1 MTKLVGG
8 DGRTHIE
15 SRLMRESLQDR
26 GVLSKTESERDLQI
40 FPDVS
45 LVSIGGQSI
54 FDRGKDAILPLVDE
68 LAAAKRR
75 HKFVIGVGGG
85 TRVRHTVSIAM
96 DLGLP
101 TGGIAQLVGAMEEL
115 NAILL
120 NALLAPHGS
129 MPMQR
134 DHFWDLP
141 LYFDA
146 GITPIA
152 ISVPP
157 FHFWEP
163 PPLEGAVPMH
173 GSDFGLFQLAEVLG
187 MKQLIF
193 VKDEDGLYDKDPKR
207 HADAKHIPKIALE
220 ELVKNPPKENILER
234 DLRDVL
240 GVGVALRILV
250 VQAVLVLDEDQLL
263 HAEHLGELEQPEV
276 RAVHRHRAF
285 EWRRLPE
292 VKRRDRDRD
301 RRDAGIE
308 VQRQIPEVIAL
319 HRHRA
324 VRREQRVQEDRV
336 QLLHRADELGDAAG
350 RKPEVHR
357 DRDGVAHSRAAADAD
372 H

>member
-1 MTKLVGG
+1 MSDLVSG
-8 DGRTHIE
+8 DGRTHIQ

-26 GVLSKTESERDLQI
+26 RVLSKTVSERDLQI

-68 LAAAKRR
+68 LVAIKRDLDE
-75 HKFVIGVGGG
+75 KIVIGVGGG
-85 TRVRHTVSIAM
+85 TRVRHTISIAV

-101 TGGIAQLVGAMEEL
+101 VGGMAQLVGAMEEL

-120 NALLAPHGS
+120 NTLLAPHGS

-157 FHFWEP
+157 YHFWEP
-163 PPLEGAVPMH
+163 PPDEGHLPMH

-187 MKQLIF
+187 MKQVIY

-207 HADAKHIPKIALE
+207 HPDAKLIPRITLP
-220 ELVKNPPKENILER
+220 ELLASFPEENILDQELFHAWSSATN
-234 DLRDVL
+234 LRRIVIVNGL
-240 GVGVALRILV
+240 VRGQLTAALRG
-250 VQAVLVLDEDQLL
+250 EDV
-263 HAEHLGELEQPEV
+263 GT
-276 RAVHRHRAF
+276 
-285 EWRRLPE
+285 
-292 VKRRDRDRD
+292 
-301 RRDAGIE
+301 
-308 VQRQIPEVIAL
+308 VIT
-319 HRHRA
+319 
-324 VRREQRVQEDRV
+324 
-336 QLLHRADELGDAAG
+336 
-350 RKPEVHR
+350 KPE
-357 DRDGVAHSRAAADAD
+357 AS
-372 H
+372 

>member
-1 MTKLVGG
+1 MTKLVSG
-8 DGRTHIE
+8 DGRTHIQ
-15 SRLMRESLQDR
+15 SKLMRESLQDR
-26 GVLSKTESERDLQI
+26 NVLSATDSERDLQI

-54 FDRGKDAILPLVDE
+54 FDRGKDAILPLVAE
-68 LAAAKRR
+68 LAEVKKR
-75 HKFVIGVGGG
+75 HKIVIGVGGG
-85 TRVRHTVSIAM
+85 TRVRHTVSIAI

-163 PPLEGAVPMH
+163 PPIEGAVPMH

-187 MKQLIF
+187 MKQVIY
-193 VKDEDGLYDKDPKR
+193 VKDEDGLYDKDPKK
-207 HADAKHIPKIALE
+207 HADAKRYERITLDELIA
-220 ELVKNPPKENILER
+220 NPPSENILDEEMFR
-234 DLRDVL
+234 TWHEAKNLKRITIVNGLKPGQLTKALD
-240 GVGVALRILV
+240 GEQVGTVITK
-250 VQAVLVLDEDQLL
+250 
-263 HAEHLGELEQPEV
+263 G
-276 RAVHRHRAF
+276 RA
-285 EWRRLPE
+285 
-292 VKRRDRDRD
+292 
-301 RRDAGIE
+301 
-308 VQRQIPEVIAL
+308 
-319 HRHRA
+319 
-324 VRREQRVQEDRV
+324 
-336 QLLHRADELGDAAG
+336 
-350 RKPEVHR
+350 
-357 DRDGVAHSRAAADAD
+357 S
-372 H
+372 

>member
-15 SRLMRESLQDR
+15 SRLMRESLQNRD
-26 GVLSKTESERDLQI
+26 VLSKTESERDLRI

-54 FDRGKDAILPLVDE
+54 FDRGKDAILPLVEE
-68 LAAAKRR
+68 LADVKRR
-75 HKFVIGVGGG
+75 HKMVIGVGGG
-85 TRVRHTVSIAM
+85 TRVRHTMSIAL

-163 PPLEGAVPMH
+163 PPLDGAVPMH
-173 GSDFGLFQLAEVLG
+173 GADFGLFQMAEVLG
-187 MKQLIF
+187 MKQVIF
-193 VKDEDGLYDKDPKR
+193 VKDEDGLYDRDPKL
-207 HADAKHIPKIALE
+207 HAGAKKYGKVRLA
-220 ELVKNPPKENILER
+220 ELMANPPKENILDEELFR
-234 DLRDVL
+234 TWEE
-240 GVGVALRILV
+240 AKNIQRIVIVNGLKR
-250 VQAVLVLDEDQLL
+250 
-263 HAEHLGELEQPEV
+263 GELTKALDGEDV
-276 RAVHRHRAF
+276 
-285 EWRRLPE
+285 
-292 VKRRDRDRD
+292 
-301 RRDAGIE
+301 GT
-308 VQRQIPEVIAL
+308 VIT
-319 HRHRA
+319 
-324 VRREQRVQEDRV
+324 
-336 QLLHRADELGDAAG
+336 
-350 RKPEVHR
+350 K
-357 DRDGVAHSRAAADAD
+357 DGAP
-372 H
+372 

>member
-54 FDRGKDAILPLVDE
+54 FDRGAAAILPVVEE
-68 LAAAKRR
+68 LAAVKRR
-75 HKFVIGVGGG
+75 HKIVIGVGGG
-85 TRVRHTVSIAM
+85 TRVRHTMAIAL

-115 NAILL
+115 NAIVL

-163 PPLEGAVPMH
+163 PPLDGAVPMH

-187 MKQLIF
+187 MKQLVF
-193 VKDEDGLYDKDPKR
+193 VKDEDGLYDKDPKK
-207 HADAKHIPKIALE
+207 HPDAKHIAKIALE
-220 ELVKNPPKENILER
+220 ELVKNPPQENILDEELYR
-234 DLRDVL
+234 TWYEAKNLKRVVIVNGLKKGMLTRALDGEDV
-240 GVGVALRILV
+240 GT
-250 VQAVLVLDEDQLL
+250 
-263 HAEHLGELEQPEV
+263 
-276 RAVHRHRAF
+276 
-285 EWRRLPE
+285 
-292 VKRRDRDRD
+292 
-301 RRDAGIE
+301 
-308 VQRQIPEVIAL
+308 VIY
-319 HRHRA
+319 
-324 VRREQRVQEDRV
+324 
-336 QLLHRADELGDAAG
+336 
-350 RKPEVHR
+350 K
-357 DRDGVAHSRAAADAD
+357 
-372 H
+372 

>member
-15 SRLMRESLQDR
+15 SRLMRESLQNR
-26 GVLSKTESERDLQI
+26 SVLEKTDSERDLQI
-40 FPDVS
+40 FPDVTM
-45 LVSIGGQSI
+45 VSIGGQSI
-54 FDRGKDAILPLVDE
+54 FDRGKEAILPLVEE
-68 LAAAKRR
+68 LAEVKRR
-75 HKFVIGVGGG
+75 HKMVIGVGGG
-85 TRVRHTVSIAM
+85 TRVRHTMSIAL

-187 MKQLIF
+187 MKQVIY
-193 VKDEDGLYDKDPKR
+193 VKDEDGLYNKDPKR
-207 HADAKHIPKIALE
+207 HSDAKKYGKVTLE
-220 ELVKNPPKENILER
+220 ELIANPPEENILDEELFR
-234 DLRDVL
+234 TWAEAKNLKRVVIVNGLKQGQLTKALDGEDV
-240 GVGVALRILV
+240 GT
-250 VQAVLVLDEDQLL
+250 
-263 HAEHLGELEQPEV
+263 
-276 RAVHRHRAF
+276 
-285 EWRRLPE
+285 
-292 VKRRDRDRD
+292 
-301 RRDAGIE
+301 
-308 VQRQIPEVIAL
+308 VITKGGA
-319 HRHRA
+319 
-324 VRREQRVQEDRV
+324 
-336 QLLHRADELGDAAG
+336 
-350 RKPEVHR
+350 
-357 DRDGVAHSRAAADAD
+357 S
-372 H
+372 

>member
-1 MTKLVGG
+1 MTKLVSD
-8 DGRTHIE
+8 DGRTHIQ

-26 GVLSKTESERDLQI
+26 KVLSGTDSERDLQI

-54 FDRGKDAILPLVDE
+54 FDRGKDAILPLVQE
-68 LAAAKRR
+68 LAEVKRR
-75 HKFVIGVGGG
+75 HKIVIGVGGG

-163 PPLEGAVPMH
+163 PPIDGAIPMH

-187 MKQLIF
+187 MKQVIY
-193 VKDEDGLYDKDPKR
+193 VKDEDGLYNKDPKK
-207 HADAKHIPKIALE
+207 HSDAKKYDKVSLG
-220 ELVKNPPKENILER
+220 ELIKNPPQENILDEEMFR
-234 DLRDVL
+234 TWAEAKNIKRVVIVNGLKPGQLTKALDGEDV
-240 GVGVALRILV
+240 GTVITKEGAL
-250 VQAVLVLDEDQLL
+250 
-263 HAEHLGELEQPEV
+263 
-276 RAVHRHRAF
+276 
-285 EWRRLPE
+285 
-292 VKRRDRDRD
+292 
-301 RRDAGIE
+301 
-308 VQRQIPEVIAL
+308 
-319 HRHRA
+319 
-324 VRREQRVQEDRV
+324 
-336 QLLHRADELGDAAG
+336 
-350 RKPEVHR
+350 
-357 DRDGVAHSRAAADAD
+357 
-372 H
+372 

>member
-1 MTKLVGG
+1 MTKLVSD
-8 DGRTHIE
+8 DGRTHIQ

-26 GVLSKTESERDLQI
+26 KVLSNTDSERDLQI

-54 FDRGKDAILPLVDE
+54 FDRGKDAILPLVQE
-68 LAAAKRR
+68 LAEVKRR
-75 HKFVIGVGGG
+75 HKIVIGVGGG

-163 PPLEGAVPMH
+163 PPIDGASPMH

-187 MKQLIF
+187 MKQVID
-193 VKDEDGLYDKDPKR
+193 VKDEDGLYDNPPKK
-207 HADAKHIPKIALE
+207 HADAKKYDKVSLD
-220 ELVKNPPKENILER
+220 ELIEHPPSENILDEEMYR
-234 DLRDVL
+234 TWHEAKNLKRVVIVNGLKPGQLTKALDGEDV
-240 GVGVALRILV
+240 GT
-250 VQAVLVLDEDQLL
+250 
-263 HAEHLGELEQPEV
+263 
-276 RAVHRHRAF
+276 
-285 EWRRLPE
+285 
-292 VKRRDRDRD
+292 
-301 RRDAGIE
+301 
-308 VQRQIPEVIAL
+308 VITKGGA
-319 HRHRA
+319 
-324 VRREQRVQEDRV
+324 
-336 QLLHRADELGDAAG
+336 
-350 RKPEVHR
+350 
-357 DRDGVAHSRAAADAD
+357 S
-372 H
+372 

>member
-1 MTKLVGG
+1 MPNLVAD
-8 DGRTHIE
+8 DGRTHIQ
-15 SRLMRESLQDR
+15 SQLMRESLQDR
-26 GVLSKTESERDLQI
+26 SVLRKTDSERDLQI

-54 FDRGKDAILPLVDE
+54 FDRGKSAILPLVDE
-68 LAAAKRR
+68 LAVVKKR
-75 HKFVIGVGGG
+75 HKLVIGVGGG
-85 TRVRHTVSIAM
+85 TRVRHTMSVAM
-96 DLGLP
+96 DFGLP

-163 PPLEGAVPMH
+163 PPMEGAVPMH
-173 GSDFGLFQLAEVLG
+173 GSDFGLFQLSEVLG

-207 HADAKHIPKIALE
+207 HADAKLIPKITLE
-220 ELVKNPPKENILER
+220 ELITRMPAENILDEELYR
-234 DLRDVL
+234 SWNEAKNLKRVVIVNGLKPGMLTRALDGEDV
-240 GVGVALRILV
+240 GT
-250 VQAVLVLDEDQLL
+250 
-263 HAEHLGELEQPEV
+263 
-276 RAVHRHRAF
+276 
-285 EWRRLPE
+285 
-292 VKRRDRDRD
+292 
-301 RRDAGIE
+301 
-308 VQRQIPEVIAL
+308 VITKGGA
-319 HRHRA
+319 
-324 VRREQRVQEDRV
+324 
-336 QLLHRADELGDAAG
+336 
-350 RKPEVHR
+350 K
-357 DRDGVAHSRAAADAD
+357 
-372 H
+372 

>member
-1 MTKLVGG
+1 MSMTKLVSG

-26 GVLSKTESERDLQI
+26 GVLSKTDSERDLKI

-54 FDRGKDAILPLVDE
+54 FDRGKEAILPLVDE
-68 LAAAKRR
+68 LAAVKRR
-75 HKFVIGVGGG
+75 HKMVIGVGGG

-193 VKDEDGLYDKDPKR
+193 VKDEDGLYDRDPKK
-207 HADAKHIPKIALE
+207 DKGAKLISKITLE
-220 ELVKNPPKENILER
+220 ELVKNPPKENIL
-234 DLRDVL
+234 
-240 GVGVALRILV
+240 
-250 VQAVLVLDEDQLL
+250 DE
-263 HAEHLGELEQPEV
+263 ELYRTWYE
-276 RAVHRHRAF
+276 AKN
-285 EWRRLPE
+285 L
-292 VKRRDRDRD
+292 
-301 RRDAGIE
+301 
-308 VQRQIPEVIAL
+308 
-319 HRHRA
+319 
-324 VRREQRVQEDRV
+324 QRVVIVNGLKPGMLTKALDGEDV
-336 QLLHRADELGDAAG
+336 GTVITKGAA
-350 RKPEVHR
+350 R
-357 DRDGVAHSRAAADAD
+357 
-372 H
+372 

>member
-8 DGRTHIE
+8 DGRTHIQ

-26 GVLSKTESERDLQI
+26 KVLSKTDSERDLQI
-40 FPDVS
+40 FPDAS

-54 FDRGKDAILPLVDE
+54 FDRGKDAILPLVAEIADV
-68 LAAAKRR
+68 KKR
-75 HKFVIGVGGG
+75 HKMVIGVGGG

-187 MKQLIF
+187 MKQVIY
-193 VKDEDGLYDKDPKR
+193 VKDEDGLYNKDPKK
-207 HADAKHIPKIALE
+207 HKDAKKYGRITLE
-220 ELVKNPPKENILER
+220 ELIANPPEENILDEEMFR
-234 DLRDVL
+234 TWAEAKNLKRVVIINGLVPGQLTKALDGEDV
-240 GVGVALRILV
+240 GT
-250 VQAVLVLDEDQLL
+250 
-263 HAEHLGELEQPEV
+263 
-276 RAVHRHRAF
+276 
-285 EWRRLPE
+285 
-292 VKRRDRDRD
+292 
-301 RRDAGIE
+301 
-308 VQRQIPEVIAL
+308 VITKGGA
-319 HRHRA
+319 
-324 VRREQRVQEDRV
+324 
-336 QLLHRADELGDAAG
+336 
-350 RKPEVHR
+350 
-357 DRDGVAHSRAAADAD
+357 S
-372 H
+372 